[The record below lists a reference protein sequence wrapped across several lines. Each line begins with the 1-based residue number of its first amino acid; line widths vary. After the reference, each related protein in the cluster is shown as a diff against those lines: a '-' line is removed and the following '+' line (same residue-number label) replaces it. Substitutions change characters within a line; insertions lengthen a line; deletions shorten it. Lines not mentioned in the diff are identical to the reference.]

1 MAKLE
6 VSSKRVMLRNY
17 VTGFSQET
25 YLELSQ
31 GTIVLKVPQGSNAI
45 LVKNLYLSC
54 DPYMRYCMQKG
65 EDGDNFKFFKPGLV
79 SILSSIISNC
89 WHQKLKI
96 IHVVL

>member
-6 VSSKRVMLRNY
+6 VSSKRVMLRNN
-17 VTGFSQET
+17 VTGFPQET

-54 DPYMRYCMQKG
+54 DPYMHYCMQKC
-65 EDGDNFKFFKPGLV
+65 EDDDNFKFFKPGSV
-79 SILSSIISNC
+79 SILLSIISNC
-89 WHQKLKI
+89 LFGIKNSKSFM
-96 IHVVL
+96 